1 MLARSV
7 SILLAVN
14 SVGWMVFLYA
24 CTLVTALT
32 SRKNR
37 PLIPAP
43 SISVWP
49 LGSGSEYSY

>member
-7 SILLAVN
+7 SILLTDN
-14 SVGWMVFLYA
+14 SLGWMVVLCA
-24 CTLVTALT
+24 CTLVTGLT
-32 SRKNR
+32 SRKNQ